1 MVEGSSPF
9 AGAFFIINLYKI
21 LIWMDIYINKTFKLK
36 LNGENDSINT
46 NKLSYLFNLL

>member
-1 MVEGSSPF
+1 
-9 AGAFFIINLYKI
+9 
-21 LIWMDIYINKTFKLK
+21 MDIYIYINKTFKLK